1 MANFPKHVIA
11 YAREKALELEEFQ
24 DISGADEDTGPE
36 AKKRCLER
44 NDGEKIIEDFL
55 MKVKALPF
63 QDMTDD
69 AIKAELHKLK
79 AEVVSHNNAFV
90 NKIVSR
96 TENVKTTLE

>member
-1 MANFPKHVIA
+1 M
-11 YAREKALELEEFQ
+11 
-24 DISGADEDTGPE
+24 
-36 AKKRCLER
+36 
-44 NDGEKIIEDFL
+44 
-55 MKVKALPF
+55 KALPF

-90 NKIVSR
+90 NKIVSH